1 MNTQEQQTQN
11 IQSQEQKNRNPKY
24 SKICTQIIPQKSIV
38 HKHQPK
44 FEWFFF
50 FLSFFMFL
58 SRADLGL
65 EQIQWCRFWVW
76 SRSRF
81 GLKKLPILF
90 FATSFIS
97 FEPKL
102 KMVAIAASISS
113 TSLFFPTLSFG
124 LKLTTLSFTSPP
136 IPIPRESNRY
146 ETLHSS
152 PTHRRQRDV
161 APPHT
166 SSKVR
171 RPPTLRRQSDE
182 FSPFSFLL

>member
-1 MNTQEQQTQN
+1 MAT
-11 IQSQEQKNRNPKY
+11 
-24 SKICTQIIPQKSIV
+24 
-38 HKHQPK
+38 
-44 FEWFFF
+44 F
-50 FLSFFMFL
+50 
-58 SRADLGL
+58 LGL
-65 EQIQWCRFWVW
+65 KQIWVW
-76 SRSRF
+76 V
-81 GLKKLPILF
+81 KKLPILF
-90 FATSFIS
+90 FVASFIS

-152 PTHRRQRDV
+152 PTHRRQIEV

-166 SSKVR
+166 PSKVR
-171 RPPTLRRQSDE
+171 RPPTLRRSSTLHYDTILTQLHPTLRSHTHLQHLRSVTDE
-182 FSPFSFLL
+182 AIYGFGF